1 MVTICNQLKMELS
14 DGKYFTEF
22 NAIEKENNSFDG
34 LLKNIVYLMKNKNW
48 IKSGHIQSNLVV
60 L

>member
-34 LLKNIVYLMKNKNW
+34 LLKNIVYLMKNK
-48 IKSGHIQSNLVV
+48 IR
-60 L
+60 